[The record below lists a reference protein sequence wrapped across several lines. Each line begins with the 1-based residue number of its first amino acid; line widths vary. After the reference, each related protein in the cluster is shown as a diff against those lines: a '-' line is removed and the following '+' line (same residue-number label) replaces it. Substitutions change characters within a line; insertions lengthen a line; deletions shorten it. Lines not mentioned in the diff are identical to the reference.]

1 MRNRLLQ
8 TDIRRGIDAFPLW
21 IGEIDMDMRPRIH
34 NRRRAHERNVLA
46 GLDLRSDFEI
56 GANVG

>member
-8 TDIRRGIDAFPLW
+8 TDIRRGIDALPLW

-34 NRRRAHERNVLA
+34 NRRCTHERNVLA
-46 GLDLRSDFEI
+46 SLDL
-56 GANVG
+56 